1 MKFLFDF
8 LVPGNLVS
16 TLLKPCKLILP
27 SVRFSGLHDGL
38 ILRTSLQKKEFT
50 AICCA
55 LHRNELHTGILNSG
69 YLLSRT
75 CRQKLSVFSTQIFL
89 HFDQFYFYS
98 RQVCNK
104 RLANWAAITDTL
116 TLNGFTRNAKHG
128 FNSWK
133 WSNLA
138 WNSSSSLTI
147 YFSILSLCGL
157 QLPLRE
163 TPWFSFRHWETDRKF
178 LTMFVFEKC

>member
-1 MKFLFDF
+1 MRINSPKCSFFRVARWFDF
-8 LVPGNLVS
+8 ANFI
-16 TLLKPCKLILP
+16 TE
-27 SVRFSGLHDGL
+27 
-38 ILRTSLQKKEFT
+38 KKELT

-55 LHRNELHTGILNSG
+55 LRRNELHTGILNCG
-69 YLLSRT
+69 YRFFGT

-89 HFDQFYFYS
+89 YFGQFYFYT
-98 RQVCNK
+98 RQVCSK
-104 RLANWAAITDTL
+104 RLANWTTITDTL

-133 WSNLA
+133 WSNLT
-138 WNSSSSLTI
+138 WNFSSSFTI

-163 TPWFSFRHWETDRKF
+163 TPWPSFRHWETDGMF
-178 LTMFVFEKC
+178 LTMCVFEKF